1 MHSSARPAREFVS
14 PGIPLHG
21 DHLPLSTG
29 GCRTIARLA
38 LRALHQE
45 LSAYPKPGL
54 VSPTDSGSHDDMDAS
69 TFFRSLLSLRSYF
82 MEISL
87 AGMRS
92 APFTD
97 LKNLGIA
104 AEARMLQATG
114 GINTHRGGIFNLGLL
129 AAAAG
134 ALQAGNHGMQGD
146 TLGSYVHHTWGIA
159 IRSHGAALPKTSHGG
174 QVVLRYGVGGVIEE
188 AAQGFPH
195 LFGTGLPVL
204 QSSLAAGATLH
215 DATVQCLFALI
226 AVLPDSNLLYRG
238 GTTGLE
244 FAQRSARDFL
254 EAGGIQRGG
263 WQTTAVQLHRQ
274 FVARR
279 LSPGG
284 SADLLAATLFVHWL
298 QAAS

>member
-1 MHSSARPAREFVS
+1 MHSLLQATRGVLNQSVLP
-14 PGIPLHG
+14 PGE
-21 DHLPLSTG
+21 TG
-29 GCRTIARLA
+29 QQSVRGERSIARLA

-54 VSPTDSGSHDDMDAS
+54 VSPIDSGSHDDMDAR

-82 MEISL
+82 MEISH
-87 AGMRS
+87 AGMRF

-97 LKNLGIA
+97 LKRLGIA
-104 AEARMLQATG
+104 AEGRMLQATG
-114 GINTHRGGIFNLGLL
+114 GVNTHRGGIFNLGLL

-134 ALQAGNHGMQGD
+134 AIQAGQHGLQGD
-146 TLGSYVHHTWGIA
+146 ALGRYVRQTWGEA
-159 IRSHGAALPKTSHGG
+159 IRHHGVARPKTSHGS
-174 QVVLRYGVGGVIEE
+174 QVVLRHGIGGVIEE

-195 LFGTGLPVL
+195 LFETGLPVL
-204 QSSLAAGATLH
+204 QASLAGGASLH

-238 GTTGLE
+238 GITGLE
-244 FAQRSARDFL
+244 FAQRSALGFL
-254 EAGGIQRGG
+254 ETGGVHRHG
-263 WQTTAVQLHRQ
+263 WQTDAIQLHRQ
-274 FVARR
+274 FVIRR

-298 QAAS
+298 QAAP